1 MANVYYQAKADRD
14 LDEVWFEIAQD
25 SLRRAD
31 AYIEQIHE
39 TCELIAENPRMGV
52 ERPDLDED
60 VRSFPVD
67 RYVIFY
73 EIIPDGI
80 VILRVWHTARD
91 PKDFIA

>member
-1 MANVYYQAKADRD
+1 MANAYYQAKADRD

-25 SLRRAD
+25 GVRRAD

-39 TCELIAENPRMGV
+39 TCELIAENPRIGV